1 MSYSIKKNLH
11 IFLLACF
18 TSYSFASMKIEAK
31 NPEKKPSTGSKSMAL
46 GATLPKG
53 VFRANVVTFLSEFDS
68 QFNKDGKREF
78 LGSKININGMAFAL
92 EYGATDKLSLQF
104 KMPVVMYNKLS
115 YDPKRIKDSV
125 AYDKVLT
132 GLKKQGVPIASDT
145 EAQITKNI
153 TDSFQKHSHGITG
166 VGDIEVGALY
176 NWVSTDRFLFSTGL
190 GLRMPTGKYYTPIM
204 QRPIGGGLWVLGFQ
218 NNFDVSFLNQNLWL
232 SLRHQGEIAMSKA
245 KAPKEKDGNS
255 LLGELEDSD
264 ETFSKEGLTHKVTLQ
279 SSGSFGALSPHLRF
293 LSTSLGYQFDSAAPT
308 VTKVA
313 TYEKERSNTH
323 SVIWNISASALPYK
337 IPLALDVDL
346 KKPLGGTNAGASQT
360 AMTTTM
366 NLKVYFKF

>member
-1 MSYSIKKNLH
+1 
-11 IFLLACF
+11 
-18 TSYSFASMKIEAK
+18 MKIEAK

-115 YDPKRIKDSV
+115 YDPTQVKGSKAHKDTM
-125 AYDKVLT
+125 T
-132 GLKKQGVPIASDT
+132 GLSKKGLPDNNDT
-145 EAQITKNI
+145 SNMAEALVMK
-153 TDSFQKHSHGITG
+153 SFQKHSHGTKGI
-166 VGDIEVGALY
+166 GDIEVGALY

-204 QRPIGGGLWVLGFQ
+204 QRPIGGGLWVLGLQ
-218 NNFDVSFLNQNLWL
+218 NNFDVSFLDQNLWL
-232 SLRHQGEIAMSKA
+232 SFRHQGEIAMSKA

-255 LLGELEDSD
+255 LLGELEDSH

-293 LSTSLGYQFDSAAPT
+293 LSTSLGYQFDSVAPT

>member
-1 MSYSIKKNLH
+1 MSYSIKKILH
-11 IFLLACF
+11 IFIFACF
-18 TSYSFASMKIEAK
+18 TSYSFAGMKVEAK
-31 NPEKKPSTGSKSMAL
+31 NPEKKPSTGSKSLAL

-78 LGSKININGMAFAL
+78 IGSQININGMAFAL

-115 YDPKRIKDSV
+115 YDPKRVKDSV
-125 AYDKVLT
+125 AYDKVVAVKGT
-132 GLKKQGVPIASDT
+132 PTSSSIEARYIGEIAKSFDKH
-145 EAQITKNI
+145 IHGTK
-153 TDSFQKHSHGITG
+153 GI
-166 VGDIEVGALY
+166 GDIEVGALY

-190 GLRMPTGKYYTPIM
+190 GLRLPTGKYYTPIM
-204 QRPIGGGLWVLGFQ
+204 QRPIGGGLWILGLQ
-218 NNFDVSFLNQNLWL
+218 NNFDVSFLDQNLWL
-232 SLRHQGEIAMSKA
+232 SFRHQGEIAMSRA

-279 SSGSFGALSPHLRF
+279 SSGSFGALSHHLRF
-293 LSTSLGYQFDSAAPT
+293 LSTSLGYQFDSVAPT
-308 VTKVA
+308 VTNIA
-313 TYEKERSNTH
+313 TYEKERSSTH
-323 SVIWNISASALPYK
+323 SVVWNISASALPYK

-346 KKPLGGTNAGASQT
+346 KKPLGGTDAGASQT

-366 NLKVYFKF
+366 NLKAYFKF